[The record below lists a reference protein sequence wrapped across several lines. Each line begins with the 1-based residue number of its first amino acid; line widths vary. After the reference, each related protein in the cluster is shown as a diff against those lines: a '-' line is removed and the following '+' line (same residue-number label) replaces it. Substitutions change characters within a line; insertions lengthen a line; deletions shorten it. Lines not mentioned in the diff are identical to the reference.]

1 MIETLATVFHSLG
14 GHVLGVLPSAVAL
27 GVGFTALSWAFTP
40 CNPGMPWWRKPDL
53 LTDVLWFFIT
63 PFFARVAVLAVLVA
77 TLTIL
82 PGIAEDSPAGL
93 IGPGRGPLAGLS
105 FWSQLVVYLVGL
117 DAMLYVSHRAFHTA
131 SLWRYHAVHHSPEHL
146 DWTSARRFHPVET
159 ALHFALPD
167 CILLALGIAP
177 EIFLIVA
184 PYNVAHSALVH
195 ANLDW
200 SFGPFKYV
208 LAGPVFHRWHHT
220 DVERGGSK
228 NFAPTFPVID
238 LLFGTF
244 YMPAGV
250 LPDEYGVDDKA
261 FPDDFSGQLVY
272 PFQGR
277 DAGRAAPETPANPG
291 TVEPSLTA

>member
-1 MIETLATVFHSLG
+1 MIETFITVCQSLG
-14 GHVLGVLPSAVAL
+14 AQVLALLPSAVAL
-27 GVGFTALSWAFTP
+27 GVGFTALSWTFTP

-53 LTDVLWFFIT
+53 VTDVVWFFIT
-63 PFFARVAVLAVLVA
+63 PFFGRVAVIVFLVA

-82 PGIAEDSPAGL
+82 PGLAGDSAAGL
-93 IGPGRGPLAGLS
+93 IGPGWGPLSGLS
-105 FWSQLVVYLVGL
+105 FWPQLIVYLVAL
-117 DAMLYVSHRAFHTA
+117 DGMLYVSHRAFHTA

-146 DWTSARRFHPVET
+146 DWISARRFHPVDI
-159 ALHFALPD
+159 ALHSVLPD
-167 CILLALGIAP
+167 FVLLALGVSP
-177 EIFLIVA
+177 EIVLLVA

-200 SFGPFKYV
+200 AFGPFKYV

-220 DVERGGSK
+220 DIERGGSK
-228 NFAPTFPVID
+228 NFAATFPVID

-244 YMPAGV
+244 YMPQGV
-250 LPDEYGVDDKA
+250 LPDQYGVDDKG
-261 FPDDFSGQLVY
+261 FPDDFGGQLVY

-277 DAGRAAPETPANPG
+277 KRPAPETPANPG

>member
-1 MIETLATVFHSLG
+1 MIETLVAVCHSLG
-14 GHVLGVLPSAVAL
+14 AQVLGVLPTAVAL
-27 GVGFTALSWAFTP
+27 GIGFTALSWAFTP
-40 CNPGMPWWRKPDL
+40 CNPGVPWWRKPDL
-53 LTDVLWFFIT
+53 LTDVLWFFLT
-63 PFFARVAVLAVLVA
+63 PFAARLAVIAFLV
-77 TLTIL
+77 TIVTIL
-82 PGIAEDSPAGL
+82 PGIAEDSPAGR
-93 IGPGRGPLAGLS
+93 IGPGRGPLSGLS
-105 FWSQLVVYLVGL
+105 FWSQLVLYLVAS
-117 DAMLYVSHRAFHTA
+117 DVMLYAVHRSFHSA

-167 CILLALGIAP
+167 FVLMALGISPA
-177 EIFLIVA
+177 IFLLTA

-220 DVERGGSK
+220 DVERGGAK

-244 YMPAGV
+244 YMPSGV
-250 LPDEYGVDDKA
+250 LPDRYGVDDEA
-261 FPDDFSGQLVY
+261 FPNDFGRQLAY
-272 PFQGR
+272 PFQVNNVGR
-277 DAGRAAPETPANPG
+277 PAPEMPANPG